1 MSKKLD
7 FSWDNSLDCYV
18 AKVSDTLRV
27 RAVRD
32 ESPQNPFEDWDGHW
46 PMTVGLSDSRAHDSR
61 SNAFKDYDKAKGPG
75 SQDVLQRFNDHLI
88 VHFQVHLARAFGF
101 MGTCALVECYGT
113 GDCDGAWCTDPEVIR
128 DAVAQALDDVPN
140 SHYLAQLAELYT
152 LLGIPCLVDTSTGY
166 SQGDQVEVLVVATP
180 EAVEEFGCKEPIEP
194 SDLESQVKLYG
205 AWAWGDVYG
214 YVIEKWEA
222 SDPEDPDLD
231 PDFDEGEWV
240 EQDSCWGYYGDDF
253 DESGLADAAAEA
265 LPDDVFMKELV
276 HA

>member
-7 FSWDNSLDCYV
+7 FSWDSSLDCYV
-18 AKVSDTLRV
+18 AKVSDTTRV

-32 ESPQNPFEDWDGHW
+32 ECPQNPFEDWDGHW
-46 PMTVGLSDSRAHDSR
+46 PMTVGLSDRRAGDSR
-61 SNAFKDYDKAKGPG
+61 SNAFKDYDKAKGPAP
-75 SQDVLQRFNDHLI
+75 QDVLARFNDHLI
-88 VHFQVHLARAFGF
+88 VHLQVHLSRLFGF
-101 MGTCALVECYGT
+101 MSTCELVEAYGT
-113 GDCDGAWCTDPEVIR
+113 GDCDGKWCTDPETIR
-128 DAVAQALDDVPN
+128 DAAAQALDDVPN
-140 SHYLAQLAELYT
+140 SHFLEHLASLYE
-152 LLGIPCLVDTSTGY
+152 LLGIPAHVGTSTGY

-180 EAVEEFGCKEPIEP
+180 EAQEEFGNTDPKPD
-194 SDLESQVKLYG
+194 DLESQVELYG

-222 SDPEDPDLD
+222 SDPDDPDLD

-240 EQDSCWGYYGDDF
+240 EQDSCWGYYGSDF
-253 DESGLADAAAEA
+253 DKSGLADAACEA